1 MRGRLEHDM
10 ELEASTQ
17 KILDR
22 LPRFVEEW
30 NLNLKAGQKTASTRY
45 DYVHKIAHFLRYINE
60 DVMYVSPEDM
70 DFMTTQNFFVS
81 IQTKEVNGEI
91 IETSDSHRCTYWCVL
106 NSFFKY
112 LIKRKLMID
121 NPMDGIDKPQNH
133 DLERINQHRIYM
145 TDYDFKLILDAI
157 EKDDNYE
164 YDIRSR
170 FPYEVRLR
178 NKLLLMI
185 LMTTGMRKTALSEIN
200 IEDIASDGKLTII
213 DKRKKEHTYS
223 LKPSVIECLNEWLI
237 NRQNMLNE
245 LNTYSDALFI
255 TVFGKRMGG
264 KAINNVVNRY
274 SEKGIGRKL
283 SAHKLRAGCATI
295 LYQKTN
301 DIEFVRRAIGHSNV
315 ATTQRYIVSNGSERE
330 KASELL
336 TNIFANI

>member
-1 MRGRLEHDM
+1 M
-10 ELEASTQ
+10 
-17 KILDR
+17 
-22 LPRFVEEW
+22 
-30 NLNLKAGQKTASTRY
+30 
-45 DYVHKIAHFLRYINE
+45 
-60 DVMYVSPEDM
+60 
-70 DFMTTQNFFVS
+70 
-81 IQTKEVNGEI
+81 
-91 IETSDSHRCTYWCVL
+91 
-106 NSFFKY
+106 
-112 LIKRKLMID
+112 
-121 NPMDGIDKPQNH
+121 
-133 DLERINQHRIYM
+133 
-145 TDYDFKLILDAI
+145 DAI
-157 EKDDNYE
+157 DLDNNDY
-164 YDIRSR
+164 YDKECK
-170 FPYEVRLR
+170 FPDEVRQR
-178 NKLLLMI
+178 NKLMLMI
-185 LMTTGMRKTALSEIN
+185 FMTTGMRRTALSEIN
-200 IEDIASDGKLTII
+200 VEDISNDGKLTII
-213 DKRKKEHTYS
+213 DKRRKQHTYP
-223 LKPSVIECLNEWLI
+223 LEPAVIQCLNEWLI